1 MKVKKEMNKPIKI
14 ILIVLVVLL
23 LAAGIYFL
31 VTELKEARY
40 TREMSIFEQG
50 FTYGYT
56 NAVMQIINISDTCQ
70 PFPVYLGNESR
81 TLISVNCLNLA

>member
-14 ILIVLVVLL
+14 ILIVLVILL

-50 FTYGYT
+50 SLFKY
-56 NAVMQIINISDTCQ
+56 
-70 PFPVYLGNESR
+70 
-81 TLISVNCLNLA
+81 